1 MEYFITHNVG
11 EPARTALQ
19 SIIDGIQTQFAV
31 TRLQLPPHI
40 TLKYYMS
47 LPDTNGLETLCEQA
61 QSLLGGV
68 YSLYAHGNPSWTE
81 GKKGITFFLST
92 HTSGVFE
99 PASRMFIQHL
109 PVHSYDLE
117 ELWTYHVTL
126 AMGVQHD
133 DVRTVCDFITER
145 CLSFDCV
152 FDSLTIVRRDEHVLR
167 EYKTFQNC

>member
-68 YSLYAHGNPSWTE
+68 YSLYRMATPLGPRKERHY
-81 GKKGITFFLST
+81 FFSFY
-92 HTSGVFE
+92 SYFQVFE

>member
-1 MEYFITHNVG
+1 
-11 EPARTALQ
+11 
-19 SIIDGIQTQFAV
+19 
-31 TRLQLPPHI
+31 
-40 TLKYYMS
+40 MS

-81 GKKGITFFLST
+81 ERKALLFFFLLILP
-92 HTSGVFE
+92 GVFE

-152 FDSLTIVRRDEHVLR
+152 FDSLLLLYGAMNMCCENTKHFKIVKHFISYSNVVTLLFSFENGC
-167 EYKTFQNC
+167 KNI